1 MQVSTMT
8 EVEYCRHNLSEPKI
22 SKVLRLTYFFT
33 QAYIDHQVAQKGR
46 KNMYLIY
53 ASVSTE

>member
-33 QAYIDHQVAQKGR
+33 QAYSENTCK
-46 KNMYLIY
+46 Y
-53 ASVSTE
+53 

>member
-1 MQVSTMT
+1 MQVSTVT

-33 QAYIDHQVAQKGR
+33 QAYSENTCK
-46 KNMYLIY
+46 Y
-53 ASVSTE
+53 